1 MNKTKKEL
9 KRELNIKDSDNFY
22 RLAEVYKKIDK
33 CSQSNYIGSGI
44 VLTIKNIN
52 KENFVICDD
61 FMIIDGLSDE
71 TIQAIKKDIKRSY
84 DLKMAL
90 IPKI

>member
-9 KRELNIKDSDNFY
+9 KRELIIKESDSFY
-22 RLAEVYKKIDK
+22 RLAEAYKKINK
-33 CSQSNYIGSGI
+33 CTQSNYIGSGI

-52 KENFVICDD
+52 KENFIVCDD
-61 FMIIDGLSDE
+61 FLIIDGLSDE

-84 DLKMAL
+84 DLKMSL